1 MEYQKENIT
10 ARERLEE
17 AMVAAFMDRYAQALD
32 AGIDRKIE
40 ECASDAFPEELDN
53 RCRALIQREYTK
65 AKRQKHMKR
74 ILRALSSA
82 AVVAVV
88 LVGLFSVLFVSVEA
102 FRIPILNFFIEKTDR
117 YWEVSGS
124 RNRIEIPDV
133 FNPEDPLDSVIPDNF
148 ILNTIS
154 GEWSEG
160 YLSANYNDQG
170 VASISFIAF
179 PADGEVLID
188 TQGANSKLCKVLDYD
203 AVKSVEDNFVRITWL
218 DADRSLMLT
227 ICTINVAEDLVD
239 DFATSTAKLIDETL

>member
-17 AMVAAFMDRYAQALD
+17 AMVAAFMDRYAQALTEE
-32 AGIDRKIE
+32 IDKKIE
-40 ECASDAFPEELDN
+40 ECAGDAFPEELDN
-53 RCRALIQREYTK
+53 RCRALIEQANRK
-65 AKRQKHMKR
+65 AKNKKR
-74 ILRALSSA
+74 IKSALRVLRSA

-102 FRIPILNFFIEKTDR
+102 FRIPLMNFFIEKTDR

-160 YLSANYNDQG
+160 FLSANYNDQG
-170 VASISFIAF
+170 VASICFIAF

-239 DFATSTAKLIDETL
+239 DFATSTAKLIDVTL